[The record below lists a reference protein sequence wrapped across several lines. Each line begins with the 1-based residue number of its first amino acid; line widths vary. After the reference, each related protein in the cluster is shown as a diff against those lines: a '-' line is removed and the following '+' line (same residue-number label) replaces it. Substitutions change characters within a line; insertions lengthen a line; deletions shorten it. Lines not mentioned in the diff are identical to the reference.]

1 MPDSRMTHV
10 DLFSG
15 IGGFS
20 LAAGWA
26 GFETVLFVENN
37 DYCQRVLKKHWPNV
51 PIIGDIR
58 DVNKETVANAYRERC
73 EVGGTDRTDAEV
85 SRGRRAHEGGSG
97 GDDRRKSGTSQNEET
112 VADAQHARRYGCEDG
127 QGVIER
133 GDGSSTRQEP
143 AEQPSGLCIE
153 QREVG
158 STTTATR
165 KFPTID
171 LLAGGDASGRKV
183 CEGSKGLRDGI
194 VDTGLGRP
202 LQSHTP
208 DDVEDIETA
217 RMRVSE
223 QLEIW
228 GSKPFLQGDTC
239 VGQGSEQV
247 GTSDRGRGSCPTNSV
262 PGVQEN
268 REVQERTTDD
278 TGSPHRLREAVG
290 SDVAMSEMPP
300 RMAQEISGK
309 GGDKTG
315 IRSDSNNVATWG
327 GIDLLTGGFP

>member
-112 VADAQHARRYGCEDG
+112 VADAQRR
-127 QGVIER
+127 
-133 GDGSSTRQEP
+133 
-143 AEQPSGLCIE
+143 GLWNDLDNHGAPN
-153 QREVG
+153 REVNTSDNAG
-158 STTTATR
+158 VVGGTGQAQRRTI
-165 KFPTID
+165 PTID
-171 LLAGGDASGRKV
+171 LLTGGDASGRKV

>member
-1 MPDSRMTHV
+1 MTHV

-51 PIIGDIR
+51 PCIGDIR
-58 DVNKETVANAYRERC
+58 DVN
-73 EVGGTDRTDAEV
+73 
-85 SRGRRAHEGGSG
+85 
-97 GDDRRKSGTSQNEET
+97 EET
-112 VADAQHARRYGCEDG
+112 VADAANKRQGSGASKRWSIEDRQRWDAVGIEPVGRGSG
-127 QGVIER
+127 QVA
-133 GDGSSTRQEP
+133 T
-143 AEQPSGLCIE
+143 AEGL
-153 QREVG
+153 
-158 STTTATR
+158 
-165 KFPTID
+165 PTID
-171 LLAGGDASGRKV
+171 LLTGGDASGRKV